1 MHLHAYTCL
10 YHIII
15 TNTSTQLP
23 LPPPIIIIQLPTM
36 MPLSTSST
44 TSRPKWYIKMHCLGR
59 YVFFSFSFILFFHF
73 HMLVTIFF
81 YFHFLKIFICV
92 MNTHGN
98 RQINRQFTN
107 ILQTFYI
114 SLLLHA
120 LRHFRTTWC
129 CILGLHSS
137 PFHFYLC
144 FTLTWCCT
152 MLAALVKPTT
162 CRLLHSLISLPIK
175 TYIDCSYSLVCS
187 LFLIYS
193 NINTLQPSR
202 L

>member
-1 MHLHAYTCL
+1 MIHQNALFGQVCFFFFFFYF
-10 YHIII
+10 I
-15 TNTSTQLP
+15 
-23 LPPPIIIIQLPTM
+23 
-36 MPLSTSST
+36 
-44 TSRPKWYIKMHCLGR
+44 
-59 YVFFSFSFILFFHF
+59 FSFSYACHYFL
-73 HMLVTIFF
+73 L
-81 YFHFLKIFICV
+81 FHFLKNFICV

-98 RQINRQFTN
+98 GQINRQFTN

-144 FTLTWCCT
+144 FTLTWCCA
-152 MLAALVKPTT
+152 MMAVVVKPMT
-162 CRLLHSLISLPIK
+162 CKLLHSPIPLPIK